1 MSWKV
6 LITARTL
13 NEVGATALKILRGA
27 NCELI
32 IPEKFGPH
40 RQETLVPLL
49 EGADAVL
56 ASMDHFNAEVLSGSP
71 ARNLKIV
78 SRWGVGYDAIDVPAA
93 TRQGIVIAYTPG
105 LLNETVADFA
115 FGLLLAL
122 ARRIHLGH
130 MHMSQGRWQM
140 TWGHDVHGKTLGI
153 LGCGRIGTAMARRAT
168 GFGMRL
174 LSYDVCNNPEAD
186 KLGVEP
192 VPLDRLLE
200 ESDFISLHA
209 ALTKENRGLI
219 GEAQLRKMKPTAY
232 LINTARGAL
241 VDEDALAKALTD
253 NWIAGAALDA
263 FIVEPLPAEH
273 PLRTA
278 PNVLLTP
285 HLASFA
291 RETGERVS
299 NTAAQA
305 IVDLSQGR
313 KPQFVVNPEVFQASN
328 LRAAIK

>member
-13 NEVGATALKILRGA
+13 DEVGQQAVALLKKAG
-27 NCELI
+27 CQLI
-32 IPEKFGPH
+32 IPPKYGPH
-40 RQETLVPLL
+40 PAETLLKLL
-49 EGADAVL
+49 PGNDAVF
-56 ASMDHFNAEVLSGSP
+56 ASMDKFTAEVLGSGAASD
-71 ARNLKIV
+71 LKLI

-93 TRQGIVIAYTPG
+93 TKNGIVVAYTPG

-130 MHMSQGRWQM
+130 MHMREGKWQGS
-140 TWGHDVHGKTLGI
+140 WGHDVHGKTLGI

-174 LSYDVCNNPEAD
+174 LSFDVCKNPEAE

-192 VPLDRLLE
+192 VPFDRLLE
-200 ESDFISLHA
+200 ESDFVSLHA
-209 ALTKENRGLI
+209 ALTIENRGLI

-241 VDEDALAKALTD
+241 IDEAALAK
-253 NWIAGAALDA
+253 
-263 FIVEPLPAEH
+263 
-273 PLRTA
+273 
-278 PNVLLTP
+278 
-285 HLASFA
+285 
-291 RETGERVS
+291 
-299 NTAAQA
+299 
-305 IVDLSQGR
+305 
-313 KPQFVVNPEVFQASN
+313 
-328 LRAAIK
+328 